1 MCHTFAHRLVCPW
14 CEKGEVLSNASQQV
28 VISVRC
34 PRCGHVFLADLL
46 GLKTE
51 RAAAQKRTIY
61 KSADCPRPCP
71 PFLHF
76 LAHTL
81 TVNPAS
87 LCPG

>member
-51 RAAAQKRTIY
+51 RLAPAI
-61 KSADCPRPCP
+61 
-71 PFLHF
+71 FHF
-76 LAHTL
+76 FKKFF
-81 TVNPAS
+81 NPDKG
-87 LCPG
+87 LPD

>member
-14 CEKGEVLSNASQQV
+14 CEKGEVLFNASQQV

-61 KSADCPRPCP
+61 KSAD
-71 PFLHF
+71 
-76 LAHTL
+76 
-81 TVNPAS
+81 
-87 LCPG
+87 

>member
-51 RAAAQKRTIY
+51 RAAAQKRTI
-61 KSADCPRPCP
+61 SGCVCLREIC
-71 PFLHF
+71 H
-76 LAHTL
+76 
-81 TVNPAS
+81 
-87 LCPG
+87 PGL

>member
-51 RAAAQKRTIY
+51 RAAAQ
-61 KSADCPRPCP
+61 
-71 PFLHF
+71 
-76 LAHTL
+76 
-81 TVNPAS
+81 
-87 LCPG
+87 

>member
-51 RAAAQKRTIY
+51 RAI
-61 KSADCPRPCP
+61 
-71 PFLHF
+71 FHF
-76 LAHTL
+76 FKKFF
-81 TVNPAS
+81 NPDKG
-87 LCPG
+87 LPD

>member
-34 PRCGHVFLADLL
+34 PRCGHVVLA
-46 GLKTE
+46 LKTE

-61 KSADCPRPCP
+61 KSAD
-71 PFLHF
+71 
-76 LAHTL
+76 
-81 TVNPAS
+81 
-87 LCPG
+87 

>member
-34 PRCGHVFLADLL
+34 PCGFHVFLADLL

-51 RAAAQKRTIY
+51 RLQHKNEPYI
-61 KSADCPRPCP
+61 KSAD
-71 PFLHF
+71 
-76 LAHTL
+76 
-81 TVNPAS
+81 
-87 LCPG
+87 

>member
-51 RAAAQKRTIY
+51 RAAAQNEPYINLLTDQGRYVTT
-61 KSADCPRPCP
+61 RPEQR
-71 PFLHF
+71 
-76 LAHTL
+76 
-81 TVNPAS
+81 
-87 LCPG
+87 